1 MDKIEKKVLL
11 HAPLERVWQA
21 ISDAQQFGSWFGAR
35 FDGPFRAQ
43 SRLSGAITP
52 TSVDPEVAK
61 LQKPH
66 EGKAFEFWVDR
77 IEPMRYIAFR
87 WHPFAI
93 EPNIDYTKEPT
104 TLIEFTLQ
112 AIGEATELT
121 IVESGFENIPIAR
134 RADAFRANEGGWT
147 HQMKLIERYLA
158 SRVPA

>member
-1 MDKIEKKVLL
+1 MDKIVKTVLL
-11 HAPLERVWQA
+11 QAPLERVWEA
-21 ISDAQQFGSWFGAR
+21 ISDAQQFGSWFGVR
-35 FDGPFRAQ
+35 FVEPFAAQ
-43 SRLSGAITP
+43 SRLSGTIAP

-66 EGKAFEFWVDR
+66 EGKVFEFWVDR

-93 EPNIDYTKEPT
+93 DTHVDYTREPT

-112 AIGEATELT
+112 VVGNDTELT
-121 IVESGFENIPIAR
+121 IVESGFENIPVAR
-134 RADAFRANEGGWT
+134 RAAAFHANESGWS
-147 HQMKLIERYLA
+147 HQIRLIEKYLA